1 MVDIS
6 KDIRATLRHFKIS
19 FCSLGY
25 FLYQNCSIVI
35 YEYNLI
41 NKLLIE
47 TVPHVARMSLLLSG
61 IIYQEYSCK
70 YY

>member
-1 MVDIS
+1 MIDIS

-19 FCSLGY
+19 FSLWDY
-25 FLYQNCSIVI
+25 FLYQNYSIVI

-47 TVPHVARMSLLLSG
+47 KVSM
-61 IIYQEYSCK
+61 
-70 YY
+70 

>member
-1 MVDIS
+1 M
-6 KDIRATLRHFKIS
+6 
-19 FCSLGY
+19 GY

-47 TVPHVARMSLLLSG
+47 KVFNVARMSSLLSF

-70 YY
+70 YYRFS